1 MELSEE
7 YFSNDEEEKQPTL
20 LETNADSLNEIPI
33 KANYKKWIDSESDVS
48 HISSIIQLEIDAL
61 NAKISQ
67 KLENNQKE
75 KEKGKE
81 KEKEEE
87 KKIEDNNEY
96 DNIKFKEEKKEEKKE
111 NKNFEFVWSEGGNKV
126 KITGSFCDWK
136 IKFDMIKDPKDNV
149 FKFSLPLDN
158 KKYQFKFIVDDEW
171 KYSSKYEN
179 QKDDLGNINNCIDLT
194 NYFPKENSIQEKPKE
209 KQENNEKKEQKEQKK
224 SNAVNKPSEETK
236 TQKIKLR
243 KESIYDSE
251 YPSDDSIIPS
261 PLPNKRYY
269 YSFQLD
275 KYSHQYNIGN
285 KLFYDYKSRYSFSN
299 EASSKPILLLGHVNL
314 NHLISFKNK
323 DKMNL
328 KNCMSFRYRE
338 KACTF
343 IYYK

>member
-111 NKNFEFVWSEGGNKV
+111 NKNFKFVWSEGGNKV

-209 KQENNEKKEQKEQKK
+209 KQENNEKKEQKK
-224 SNAVNKPSEETK
+224 SNAVNKSSEETK